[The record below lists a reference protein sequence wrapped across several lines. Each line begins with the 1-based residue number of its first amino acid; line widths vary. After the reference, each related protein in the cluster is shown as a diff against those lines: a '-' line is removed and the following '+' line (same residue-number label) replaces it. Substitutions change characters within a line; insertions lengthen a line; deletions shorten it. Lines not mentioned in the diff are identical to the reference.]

1 MNDMLLRIAERP
13 VARKILERSGLPI
26 PVPENDG
33 VDAPYWEATRRGE
46 LVVQRCKSCSTF
58 RWGPEWI
65 CHKCLSFDL
74 DWHKVSGKGRIYSW
88 ERPWHPVH
96 PALKGH
102 GPYIVVLVELPD
114 AGNVRMLGNLL
125 GDPKQDVPIGGNV
138 EAVFE
143 HHNDAKPPFSLVQ
156 WKLV

>member
-1 MNDMLLRIAERP
+1 MTASTNPIGKPPAAASSWSSA
-13 VARKILERSGLPI
+13 ARAAAPSSGDR
-26 PVPENDG
+26 NG
-33 VDAPYWEATRRGE
+33 SATSACR
-46 LVVQRCKSCSTF
+46 
-58 RWGPEWI
+58 
-65 CHKCLSFDL
+65 FDL

-96 PALKGH
+96 PALKDH

-125 GDPKQDVPIGGNV
+125 GDPKQDVPIGADV

-143 HHNDAKPPFSLVQ
+143 HHNDAQPPFSLVQ
-156 WKLV
+156 WRLV

>member
-1 MNDMLLRIAERP
+1 MSYLP
-13 VARKILERSGLPI
+13 KGLPT

-33 VDAPYWEATRRGE
+33 LDKPYWEGTRRGE
-46 LVVQRCKSCSTF
+46 LLVQRCRKCGTF
-58 RWGPEWI
+58 QWGPEWI
-65 CHKCLSFDL
+65 CHKCLAFDL

-96 PALKGH
+96 PALKDH

-125 GDPKQDVPIGGNV
+125 GDARQEVKIGAEV

-143 HHNDAKPPFSLVQ
+143 PHDDAKPPFTLVQ
-156 WKLV
+156 WKLASPR